1 MKVDRGGFNRSLEM
15 GGMRIWGSRI
25 VALLYAIK
33 LNESF
38 TRWSW
43 REGGSYIKPWERVC
57 TSNTSGIHM
66 SGSSSACSYARSWL
80 ARGERIHGKSTIV
93 LEAMHQSD
101 DPWTSHPRSQ
111 WPSWLLPAL
120 GPSFYITV
128 APAGGGAQRHRRIV
142 SSQPSPVH
150 LHSNCDKPPDSCDGD

>member
-43 REGGSYIKPWERVC
+43 REGGSYIKPWQRVC

-66 SGSSSACSYARSWL
+66 SGSLSACSYARSWL
-80 ARGERIHGKSTIV
+80 ARGERIHGQINDRPGSNAPIRRSLDVASEIAIAFLAT
-93 LEAMHQSD
+93 
-101 DPWTSHPRSQ
+101 TCPR
-111 WPSWLLPAL
+111 PKLLHHGNSRRGRGSKTQANSEL
-120 GPSFYITV
+120 STV
-128 APAGGGAQRHRRIV
+128 AG
-142 SSQPSPVH
+142 
-150 LHSNCDKPPDSCDGD
+150 PPPLEL